1 MVVAKRRRTS
11 SRIARGVQ
19 RFARECYECPSSR
32 MIPVRLSALAVSV
45 ALASGACGSSP
56 APAAASPPLAI
67 PASEH
72 EAKRPKA
79 RLPELPP
86 AAVVH
91 HLRGNEADL
100 RRCFFANPS
109 LRGAVR
115 FAWKLD
121 VSGKVQGIH
130 RESSTLSDPRVEAC
144 ISERVSEIRFGD
156 LETPSSA
163 HWTFVFRLVD
173 PPKSK
178 SGRAPSKK
186 RKALSG
192 DERGLQI
199 DPNSAGV
206 LAPDAIDNVV
216 AAGYPLFARCYRDG
230 VNRDSSLD
238 GTVRLHFVVGSA
250 GAVSEVSDR
259 GSDLTDRQVVD
270 CIAEGFYA
278 LRFPEPRHGSVRV
291 LYRLG
296 FEAG

>member
-1 MVVAKRRRTS
+1 MS
-11 SRIARGVQ
+11 P
-19 RFARECYECPSSR
+19 F
-32 MIPVRLSALAVSV
+32 RLPALAVSV
-45 ALASGACGSSP
+45 SLLSSACGSSP
-56 APAAASPPLAI
+56 PPSAASAERAETKAEV
-67 PASEH
+67 PAE
-72 EAKRPKA
+72 KPQA

-86 AAVVH
+86 ADVVH

-121 VSGKVQGIH
+121 VTGRVHGIR
-130 RESSTLSDPRVEAC
+130 RESSTLSDPRVESC
-144 ISERVSEIRFGD
+144 LSQRVSEIRFGD
-156 LETPSSA
+156 LEKPSTA

-173 PPKSK
+173 PPAKSK
-178 SGRAPSKK
+178 SARATSAKK
-186 RKALSG
+186 RKARAG

-199 DPNSAGV
+199 DPSSAGV

-216 AAGYPLFARCYRDG
+216 QAGFPLFARCYRDG

-238 GTVRLHFVVGSA
+238 GTVRLSFVVGSA

-278 LRFPEPRHGSVRV
+278 LRFPEPQHGTVQV
-291 LYRLG
+291 LYRMG

>member
-1 MVVAKRRRTS
+1 M
-11 SRIARGVQ
+11 AR
-19 RFARECYECPSSR
+19 SR
-32 MIPVRLSALAVSV
+32 MIPVRLPALAVSV
-45 ALASGACGSSP
+45 IFALSACGSSP
-56 APAAASPPLAI
+56 PPSAVSADSSETEATAPAKA
-67 PASEH
+67 
-72 EAKRPKA
+72 EAPTA

-86 AAVVH
+86 ADVVH

-121 VSGKVQGIH
+121 VTGKVHGIR
-130 RESSTLSDPRVEAC
+130 RESSTLSDPRVERC

-156 LETPSSA
+156 LEKPSSA

-173 PPKSK
+173 PPPKSK
-178 SGRAPSKK
+178 SKRTSSTKR
-186 RKALSG
+186 RKAVAG

-206 LAPDAIDNVV
+206 LPADAIDNVV
-216 AAGYPLFARCYRDG
+216 EAGYPLFARCYRDG

-278 LRFPEPRHGSVRV
+278 LRFPEPQHGTVQV

-296 FEAG
+296 FEVG

>member
-1 MVVAKRRRTS
+1 M
-11 SRIARGVQ
+11 
-19 RFARECYECPSSR
+19 PSSR
-32 MIPVRLSALAVSV
+32 MIPVRPSALAVSV
-45 ALASGACGSSP
+45 VFALSACGSSP
-56 APAAASPPLAI
+56 APTAASPTIAQPEAKL
-67 PASEH
+67 
-72 EAKRPKA
+72 EAKRTKV

-121 VSGKVQGIH
+121 VSGKVHGIH

-144 ISERVSEIRFGD
+144 LSERVSEIRFGE
-156 LETPSSA
+156 LEKPSSA

-173 PPKSK
+173 PPPKSK
-178 SGRAPSKK
+178 SGRATSKK
-186 RKALSG
+186 RKALPG

-199 DPNSAGV
+199 DPSSAGV

-216 AAGYPLFARCYRDG
+216 EAGYPLFARCYRDG

-278 LRFPEPRHGSVRV
+278 LRFPEPQHGSVRV

>member
-1 MVVAKRRRTS
+1 
-11 SRIARGVQ
+11 
-19 RFARECYECPSSR
+19 
-32 MIPVRLSALAVSV
+32 MIPVRLSALAASILFVVS
-45 ALASGACGSSP
+45 ACGSSP
-56 APAAASPPLAI
+56 PRSVPSSRTAPVEPKVRAA
-67 PASEH
+67 
-72 EAKRPKA
+72 KPKPH
-79 RLPELPP
+79 LPELPP
-86 AAVVH
+86 ALVVH

-130 RESSTLSDPRVEAC
+130 RESSTLSDPRVESC
-144 ISERVSEIRFGD
+144 LSERVSEIRFGD
-156 LETPSSA
+156 LEKPSSA
-163 HWTFVFRLVD
+163 RWTFVFRLVD
-173 PPKSK
+173 PPRKSK
-178 SGRAPSKK
+178 RGRAPASTK
-186 RKALSG
+186 RKAQSG

-199 DPNSAGV
+199 DPSSAGV

-238 GTVRLHFVVGSA
+238 GTVRLQFVVGSA

-278 LRFPEPRHGSVRV
+278 LRFPEPQHGTVQV

>member
-1 MVVAKRRRTS
+1 MTP
-11 SRIARGVQ
+11 
-19 RFARECYECPSSR
+19 F
-32 MIPVRLSALAVSV
+32 RLPALTVSV
-45 ALASGACGSSP
+45 VFALSACGSSP
-56 APAAASPPLAI
+56 PPSAASAARAESKPRAESKAAI
-67 PASEH
+67 ETES
-72 EAKRPKA
+72 PKP

-121 VSGKVQGIH
+121 VTGKVHGIH
-130 RESSTLSDPRVEAC
+130 RESSTLSDPRVESC
-144 ISERVSEIRFGD
+144 LSERVSEIRFGD
-156 LETPSSA
+156 LEKPSTA

-173 PPKSK
+173 PPAKSK
-178 SGRAPSKK
+178 SGRTSTKKK
-186 RKALSG
+186 RARPG

-199 DPNSAGV
+199 DPSSAGV

-216 AAGYPLFARCYRDG
+216 QAGFPLFARCYRDG

-250 GAVSEVSDR
+250 GAVSQVSDR

-278 LRFPEPRHGSVRV
+278 LRFPKPQNGTVQV
-291 LYRLG
+291 LYRMG